1 MAKHHLDLD
10 FSTQDMEEVD
20 KEILT
25 GHPSDETANNVDMME
40 DDAVITT
47 GSPVDPSFFFL
58 FLENNGPGLICFEH
72 AYTLETRSLG

>member
-25 GHPSDETANNVDMME
+25 GHPSDETTNNVDMME

-47 GSPVDPSFFFL
+47 GSPVDPSFFFSFFWKKMVL
-58 FLENNGPGLICFEH
+58 GSFVLSMLI
-72 AYTLETRSLG
+72 L